1 MHPLKTMAPDRPPP
15 RAHGF
20 TLVEMAIVLLILTL
34 LAGSLTAG
42 IASHMAR
49 RAEAATDAA
58 LDEARDAL
66 LGHVVRKGYF
76 PCPAKSATDGAE
88 DREDP
93 RKCRKNVGLL
103 PWATLGI
110 TGVDGWSRR
119 LRYAVAR
126 EYVWDIRHTVVGEK
140 ANLADGDIDI
150 KTRNI
155 DGTELFL
162 TTDGGRTPVVI
173 LSHGA
178 NGLGATDQ
186 DGNALTPPTGS
197 DEARN
202 AGPDGRLFYARP
214 ASENPGAPGGAFDDR
229 VSWLSPNLIAHRLIS
244 AGRLP

>member
-1 MHPLKTMAPDRPPP
+1 MAPDRHPP

-42 IASHMAR
+42 LSAHLAR

-76 PCPAKSATDGAE
+76 PAPPKAPPTAPKTGKPAQMPQERRPAAVG
-88 DREDP
+88 DP
-93 RKCRKNVGLL
+93 RHPGL
-103 PWATLGI
+103 
-110 TGVDGWSRR
+110 DGWSRR
-119 LRYAVAR
+119 LRYAVGR

-186 DGNALTPPTGS
+186 EGNALAPPTGS

-202 AGPDGRLFYARP
+202 AGPDSRLFYARP
-214 ASENPGAPGGAFDDR
+214 TSENPGAPGAPSTTG
-229 VSWLSPNLIAHRLIS
+229 S
-244 AGRLP
+244 AGCRPTSSPTA

>member
-1 MHPLKTMAPDRPPP
+1 MAPDRHPP
-15 RAHGF
+15 RTHGF

-42 IASHMAR
+42 LSAHLAR

-76 PCPAKSATDGAE
+76 PCPAKSATDGSE
-88 DREDP
+88 DRETP
-93 RKCRKNVGLL
+93 QKCRKNVGLL

-110 TGVDGWSRR
+110 PGLDGWSRR
-119 LRYAVAR
+119 LRYAVGR

-186 DGNALTPPTGS
+186 EGNALAPPAAGS

-202 AGPDGRLFYARP
+202 ASPDSRLFYARP
-214 ASENPGAPGGAFDDR
+214 TSENPGAPGGAFDDR

>member
-1 MHPLKTMAPDRPPP
+1 
-15 RAHGF
+15 
-20 TLVEMAIVLLILTL
+20 MAIVLLILTL

-42 IASHMAR
+42 LSAHLAR

-76 PCPAKSATDGAE
+76 PAPPKAPPTAAKTGK
-88 DREDP
+88 P
-93 RKCRKNVGLL
+93 RKNAARTSACCRGR
-103 PWATLGI
+103 PSA
-110 TGVDGWSRR
+110 SRPRR
-119 LRYAVAR
+119 LVAPPALRRRR

-186 DGNALTPPTGS
+186 EGNALAPPPAATKPATPAPTAGS
-197 DEARN
+197 STPGRPPKTPAR
-202 AGPDGRLFYARP
+202 PGRLRRP
-214 ASENPGAPGGAFDDR
+214 GQLAVAQPHRPPPDQRRPPALKPPSHFSRKHRMGGVDPAF
-229 VSWLSPNLIAHRLIS
+229 PTA
-244 AGRLP
+244 

>member
-1 MHPLKTMAPDRPPP
+1 MPRTSLRPT
-15 RAHGF
+15 GF

-42 IASHMAR
+42 LSAHLAR

-58 LDEARDAL
+58 IDEARDAL
-66 LGHVVRKGYF
+66 LGYVVRRGYF
-76 PCPAKSATDGAE
+76 PCPARSATDGSE
-88 DREDP
+88 DRDATDKN
-93 RKCRKNVGLL
+93 KCRKHTGLL

-110 TGVDGWSRR
+110 PGVDGWSRR
-119 LRYAVAR
+119 LRYAVAP
-126 EYVWDIRHTVVGEK
+126 EYVRDIRDTVVGEK

-150 KTRNI
+150 KTRNL
-155 DGTELFL
+155 DGAELFL

-186 DGNALTPPTGS
+186 DGNALAPPAAGS

-202 AGPDGRLFYARP
+202 ASPDGRLFYARP
-214 ASENPGAPGGAFDDR
+214 RSENPAAPGGAFDDR

-244 AGRLP
+244 AGCLP

>member
-1 MHPLKTMAPDRPPP
+1 MATTRPSP
-15 RAHGF
+15 RPSGF

-42 IASHMAR
+42 LAAHMAR

-66 LGHVVRKGYF
+66 LGYVVRKGYF
-76 PCPAKSATDGAE
+76 PCPAKSATDGSE
-88 DREDP
+88 DRKDPEDP
-93 RKCRKNVGLL
+93 HKCRKNVGLL

-110 TGVDGWSRR
+110 PGLDGWSHR
-119 LRYAVAR
+119 LRYAVAS
-126 EYVWDIRHTVVGEK
+126 EYVWDIRHTAVGEK
-140 ANLADGDIDI
+140 ANLADGDIHI

-178 NGLGATDQ
+178 NGLGATDHE
-186 DGNALTPPTGS
+186 GNALAPPAAGS

-202 AGPDGRLFYARP
+202 AGPDGRLFSARP
-214 ASENPGAPGGAFDDR
+214 VSENPGAPGGAFDDR

>member
-1 MHPLKTMAPDRPPP
+1 MAPDRHPP

-49 RAEAATDAA
+49 RAEAATD
-58 LDEARDAL
+58 
-66 LGHVVRKGYF
+66 
-76 PCPAKSATDGAE
+76 GAE

-110 TGVDGWSRR
+110 AGVDGWSRR

-126 EYVWDIRHTVVGEK
+126 EYVWDIRHTIVGEK

-186 DGNALTPPTGS
+186 DGNTLAPPTGS

-202 AGPDGRLFYARP
+202 AGPDGRLFYARSP
-214 ASENPGAPGGAFDDR
+214 SENPGAPGGAFDDR